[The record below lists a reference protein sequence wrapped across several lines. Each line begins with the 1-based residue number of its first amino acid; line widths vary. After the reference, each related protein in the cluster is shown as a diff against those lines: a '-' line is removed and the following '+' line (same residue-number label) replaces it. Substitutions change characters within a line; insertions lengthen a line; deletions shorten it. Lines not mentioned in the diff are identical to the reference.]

1 MTTRRWLIA
10 LSIAAGAAAC
20 HRGNEAATTDRF
32 ILPFDSTTVRL
43 VTAKDTLRV
52 LTELANTED
61 RKTLGL
67 MERYHLADSAGML
80 FTYDSTQPPT
90 SAFWMF
96 RTRIPLDIAFIDSTG
111 KIETE
116 YHMVPCTT
124 MLAQGCATYP
134 AGAPYRA
141 ALEVNAGYFA
151 RHSVVPGDRVLL
163 VDTLQRVS
171 GNAARKV
178 Q

>member
-1 MTTRRWLIA
+1 MTMRRWLIA
-10 LSIAAGAAAC
+10 FCGAAAVAAC
-20 HRGNEAATTDRF
+20 HHADESAKTDRF
-32 ILPFDSTTVRL
+32 ILPFDSAMVRL
-43 VTAKDTLRV
+43 TTAKDTLRL

-96 RTRIPLDIAFIDSTG
+96 RTRIPLDIAFMDSTG

-151 RHSVVPGDRVLL
+151 RHGVVPGDRLL
-163 VDTLQRVS
+163 LADTVRRVGGS
-171 GNAARKV
+171 AAHQVR
-178 Q
+178 